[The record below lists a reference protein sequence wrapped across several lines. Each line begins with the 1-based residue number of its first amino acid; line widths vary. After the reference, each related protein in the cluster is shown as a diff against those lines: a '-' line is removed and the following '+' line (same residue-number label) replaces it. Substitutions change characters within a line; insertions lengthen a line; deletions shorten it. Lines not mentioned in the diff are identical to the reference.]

1 MKALEQNWFVWK
13 MTYHTKK
20 AGTYLKVVLPNPDS
34 VDIIGAIHEQI
45 KKASFTLQETTDLI
59 PEMSGLVSMAKNFQG
74 SITFKLP
81 FDG

>member
-1 MKALEQNWFVWK
+1 MMNNHVNVNKPV
-13 MTYHTKK
+13 
-20 AGTYLKVVLPNPDS
+20 GSYLKVVLPNPDS

-59 PEMSGLVSMAKNFQG
+59 PELSSLVTMAKNFQG
-74 SITFKLP
+74 GPVTFKLP